1 MSGKTEEK
9 EKTTHFGTRI
19 VPEKE
24 KEGLVREVFDTVASK
39 YDIMNDLMS
48 MGTHGLW
55 KRGLA
60 RETQLYPGQRALDVA
75 GGTGD
80 IALLMAAQVG
90 PSGGVVVY
98 DINGEMLRAGKKK
111 CIDKGFI
118 RGIDFVQGN
127 GESISFPDNT
137 FHAVTVGFGIRNV
150 THLERAFSEMTRV
163 VKPGGRV
170 ICLEFSHVKNPLLK
184 KLYDVYSFSLIPA
197 VGESVTGNRDAY
209 VYLPESIRQFPTQE
223 KLREMML
230 RSGLWKVWYKNIF
243 GGIAALHIGVKV

>member
-1 MSGKTEEK
+1 MEDKRV

-19 VPEKE
+19 VPEAE
-24 KEGLVREVFDTVASK
+24 KEGLVREVFDTVAGK
-39 YDIMNDLMS
+39 YDLMNDLMS
-48 MGTHGLW
+48 MGTHRLW

-60 RETQLYPGQRALDVA
+60 AETLLRPGQSALDVA

-80 IALLMAAQVG
+80 IALLMAGQVG
-90 PSGGVVVY
+90 ASGHVVVY
-98 DINGEMLRAGKKK
+98 DINGEMLKEGKKK
-111 CIDKGFI
+111 CIDRGFLKGL
-118 RGIDFVQGN
+118 DFVQGN

-150 THLERAFSEMTRV
+150 THLERAFAEMTRV

-184 KLYDVYSFSLIPA
+184 KLYDVYSFSFIPA
-197 VGESVTGNRDAY
+197 VGESITGNRDAY

-223 KLREMML
+223 RLREIML
-230 RSGLWKVWYKNIF
+230 SAGLWKVRYKNIF
-243 GGIAALHIGVKV
+243 GGIAALHIGIKV

>member
-1 MSGKTEEK
+1 MKEK
-9 EKTTHFGTRI
+9 REEKTTHFGTRI
-19 VPEKE
+19 VPEKD
-24 KEGLVREVFDTVASK
+24 KEGLVREVFDTVAGK

-48 MGTHGLW
+48 MGTHRLW
-55 KRGLA
+55 KRDLA
-60 RETQLYPGQRALDVA
+60 RETGLHAGQCALDVA

-80 IALLMAAQVG
+80 IALLMASQVG
-90 PSGGVVVY
+90 AAGKVVVY
-98 DINGEMLRAGKKK
+98 DINGEMLREGKKK
-111 CIDKGFI
+111 CVDRGFI

-170 ICLEFSHVKNPLLK
+170 ICLEFSHVKNPILK
-184 KLYDVYSFSLIPA
+184 RLYDAYSFSLIPA
-197 VGESVTGNRDAY
+197 VGERVTGNRDAY

-230 RSGLWKVWYKNIF
+230 RSGLWKVWYRNIF